1 MEQSGQ
7 NEIVEA
13 VETEP
18 VVEVL
23 EPVNDSMD
31 AVLPIEVE
39 PVKPEKILTKEQ
51 IIQALNLLSK
61 CDDAESMYLPE
72 FYCEMNDIDFKQQY
86 EPMSIKDVLQTQQE
100 KPKTKAE
107 IQKERMRKKLEQIK
121 LNNSTK

>member
-86 EPMSIKDVLQTQQE
+86 EPLSIKDVLQTQQE